1 MKISEKYKVREM
13 AGEHIIVMPGR
24 YGADMTRVVA
34 LNATS
39 LYLWEQLA
47 GREFDLEEV
56 VRLLVEQYEID
67 PERFLSKGR
76 STPYQGARVY
86 GQCLATVYSGR
97 AVYLDEEL
105 IKNN

>member
-1 MKISEKYKVREM
+1 MKILEKYKVREM

-34 LNATS
+34 LNPTS

-56 VRLLVEQYEID
+56 ARLLVEQYEID
-67 PERFLSKGR
+67 PE
-76 STPYQGARVY
+76 TARTDAEKWVEQLHKC
-86 GQCLATVYSGR
+86 GIL
-97 AVYLDEEL
+97 
-105 IKNN
+105 

>member
-34 LNATS
+34 LNPTS

-56 VRLLVEQYEID
+56 ARLLVEQYEIH
-67 PERFLSKGR
+67 PE
-76 STPYQGARVY
+76 TARTDAEKWVEQLHKC
-86 GQCLATVYSGR
+86 GIL
-97 AVYLDEEL
+97 
-105 IKNN
+105 

>member
-56 VRLLVEQYEID
+56 ARLLVEQYEID
-67 PERFLSKGR
+67 PE
-76 STPYQGARVY
+76 TARTDAEKWVEQLHKC
-86 GQCLATVYSGR
+86 GIL
-97 AVYLDEEL
+97 
-105 IKNN
+105 

>member
-13 AGEHIIVMPGR
+13 AGEHIIAMPGR

-34 LNATS
+34 LNPTS

-56 VRLLVEQYEID
+56 ARLLVEQYEID
-67 PERFLSKGR
+67 PE
-76 STPYQGARVY
+76 TARTDAEKWVEQLHKC
-86 GQCLATVYSGR
+86 GIL
-97 AVYLDEEL
+97 
-105 IKNN
+105 

>member
-47 GREFDLEEV
+47 GREFDLDEV
-56 VRLLVEQYEID
+56 VRLLVAQYEID
-67 PERFLSKGR
+67 PE
-76 STPYQGARVY
+76 TARTDAEKWVEQLHKC
-86 GQCLATVYSGR
+86 GIL
-97 AVYLDEEL
+97 
-105 IKNN
+105 

>member
-47 GREFDLEEV
+47 GREFDLDEV
-56 VRLLVEQYEID
+56 VRLLVAQYEID
-67 PERFLSKGR
+67 PETAR
-76 STPYQGARVY
+76 SDAEKWVEQLHKCGI
-86 GQCLATVYSGR
+86 L
-97 AVYLDEEL
+97 
-105 IKNN
+105 

>member
-34 LNATS
+34 LNPTS

-56 VRLLVEQYEID
+56 ARPLGEQYEID
-67 PERFLSKGR
+67 PE
-76 STPYQGARVY
+76 TARTDAEKWVE
-86 GQCLATVYSGR
+86 QLH
-97 AVYLDEEL
+97 
-105 IKNN
+105 